1 MTGDAFLGRRS
12 GSAMAAG
19 PAGVGSRPQDDV
31 APHVIHLHRH
41 HRPPAVEVED
51 GRIGNGR
58 EEPAVH
64 VLLVTAD
71 EEDQR
76 IIEELLARAEHDRFR
91 LEWAAN
97 AEVGLERLAA
107 GRYDVALVD
116 GRLPGCHGLSLVRR
130 AIRLGVGTPMIAIC
144 ELGIPDLELEAIEA
158 GAADLLDKEELDVGR
173 LERAIRIAL
182 ARKRHASQEHG
193 PVRSD
198 EAAAPSD
205 RSSFGHALAER
216 TSDRSDARGSGGRSH
231 DAHPDRMTAS
241 RAGLARELARALE
254 SGEITAQFQPQV
266 MLRPAELG
274 LAVVPRWRHATLGTL
289 EGRELATFAAAA
301 GLGEALTDWLID
313 AACRQACS
321 WREGGLEGLHI
332 AVPLPSGLPLARGRL
347 AERVE
352 ALFATTSLPVDRL
365 ELECDEQLL
374 LEELKDGMRM
384 LLPLRELGVRLAVG
398 GLGAGPI
405 SLAVLRDA
413 PLRTVKLGRLL
424 LRGMSEDRRR
434 ALTASAVMT
443 LARQLGLRL
452 VAEGV
457 ESQDQIQLLRAEGC
471 DAVQSPLS
479 CPPLPADACTDW
491 LRLAARR
498 G

>member
-1 MTGDAFLGRRS
+1 
-12 GSAMAAG
+12 MAAS
-19 PAGVGSRPQDDV
+19 PAGVGARSQDDV
-31 APHVIHLHRH
+31 APHVVRLDGR
-41 HRPPAVEVED
+41 RRSSAVED
-51 GRIGNGR
+51 GRIRGGR
-58 EEPAVH
+58 EESAIR

-76 IIEELLARAEHDRFR
+76 IVQELLARAEHDRFR
-91 LEWAAN
+91 LEWVVD

-116 GRLPGCHGLSLVRR
+116 GRLPGCHGLSLLRR
-130 AIRLGVGTPMIAIC
+130 AIRLGVETPMIVLC

-193 PVRSD
+193 AVRSD
-198 EAAAPSD
+198 AATAPSD
-205 RSSFGHALAER
+205 RSSCGHALAER

-231 DAHPDRMTAS
+231 DARPDRMAAS

-274 LAVVPRWRHATLGTL
+274 LAVVPRWHHATLGTL
-289 EGRELATFAAAA
+289 EGRELATLAAA
-301 GLGEALTDWLID
+301 GPGEALTDWLID
-313 AACRQACS
+313 AACRQARS
-321 WREGGLEGLHI
+321 WREGGLKGLHI
-332 AVPLPSGLPLARGRL
+332 AVPLPSCLPLARSRL

-352 ALFATTSLPVDRL
+352 ALLAATGLPADRL
-365 ELECDEQLL
+365 ELECDERLL
-374 LEELKDGMRM
+374 LEELEDGMRM

-457 ESQDQIQLLRAEGC
+457 ESQNQIQLLRAEGC